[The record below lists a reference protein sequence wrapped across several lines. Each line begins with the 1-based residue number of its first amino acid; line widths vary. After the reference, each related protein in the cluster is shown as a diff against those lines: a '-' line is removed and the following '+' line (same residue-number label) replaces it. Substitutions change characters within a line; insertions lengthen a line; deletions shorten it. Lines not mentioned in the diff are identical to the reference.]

1 MLSVREVILVSYVSR
16 ERASGFIVVGV
27 GEGGGSF
34 QPDARVVSKIDT
46 LDTKMAARFSRR
58 LI

>member
-27 GEGGGSF
+27 GEGGASSL
-34 QPDARVVSKIDT
+34 PDARVVTKIDT
-46 LDTKMAARFSRR
+46 R
-58 LI
+58 

>member
-27 GEGGGSF
+27 GEGGASSL
-34 QPDARVVSKIDT
+34 PDARVVTKIDT
-46 LDTKMAARFSRR
+46 LKRRWSRVSVSD
-58 LI
+58 